1 MLFILKIITKMN
13 NWKVHENIIVLSSIV
28 YDIIKLF
35 LNNYNILGLDKII
48 SLNFYVRIIEF
59 YYSNEN
65 DYFYNWDKI
74 YTKMDCKCE
83 NYIFDYIYILLLFI

>member
-35 LNNYNILGLDKII
+35 LNNYNILDLDKII
-48 SLNFYVRIIEF
+48 SLNFYLRIIVF
-59 YYSNEN
+59 YYLNEK
-65 DYFYNWDKI
+65 DYFYNSENI
-74 YTKMDCKCE
+74 YTK
-83 NYIFDYIYILLLFI
+83 NGL